1 MWGQQSTTAKLPRIA
16 PPEHTVKSFHPFS
29 THPRNIT
36 MKTIIA
42 TIALSLVCAV
52 SFAKSVERID
62 PQLAIEARTG
72 TGPELAAPFMSTKTR
87 ADVAAELKAAPR
99 LPAYVDGSAYEQA
112 MAMFMSQ
119 RSAAEVRAEAR
130 MARSLNADL
139 DSLYRN

>member
-1 MWGQQSTTAKLPRIA
+1 
-16 PPEHTVKSFHPFS
+16 
-29 THPRNIT
+29 

-42 TIALSLVCAV
+42 TVALSLISAV
-52 SFAKSVERID
+52 SLAKSVERID

-72 TGPELAAPFMSTKTR
+72 TGTELAAPFMSTKTR